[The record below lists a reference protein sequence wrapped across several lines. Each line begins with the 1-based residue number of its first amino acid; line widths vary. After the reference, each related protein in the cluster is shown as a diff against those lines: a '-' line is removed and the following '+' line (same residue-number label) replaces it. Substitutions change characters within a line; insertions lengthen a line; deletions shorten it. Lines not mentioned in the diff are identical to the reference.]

1 MERDLDK
8 AISDKVSECI
18 MKVTSKAKFIKQV
31 SARFDESIN
40 SLNKNIFKLETKL
53 EKEELLIQKAY
64 EEYSLGKLDKDA
76 YMLKREISIS
86 HITTINNEIV
96 AIDNATKDL
105 EKEKRTSIKWINDL
119 FKSKNIKKPSSDLIH
134 GLVEKVIVYATHE
147 FEIIFKF
154 DVEKLMGGALNE

>member
-1 MERDLDK
+1 
-8 AISDKVSECI
+8 
-18 MKVTSKAKFIKQV
+18 
-31 SARFDESIN
+31 
-40 SLNKNIFKLETKL
+40 
-53 EKEELLIQKAY
+53 
-64 EEYSLGKLDKDA
+64 
-76 YMLKREISIS
+76 MLKREISIS

-96 AIDNATKDL
+96 AIDNAAKDL

-119 FKSKNIKKPSSDLIH
+119 FKSKNIIKPSNDLIH